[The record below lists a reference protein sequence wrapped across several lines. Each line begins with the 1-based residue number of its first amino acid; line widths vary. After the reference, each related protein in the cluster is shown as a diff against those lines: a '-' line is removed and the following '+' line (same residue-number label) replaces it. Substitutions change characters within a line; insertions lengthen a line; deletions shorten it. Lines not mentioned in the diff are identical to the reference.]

1 MTPID
6 VICTADEFKSLKCP
20 YTGVPLEVRM
30 LVVPGQPP
38 RFHAPEAYSPSQPF
52 PTAGTAYR
60 KWNRENGIEG
70 MKTGLP
76 ITCAYT
82 GKMLAAAS
90 DREGYYFT
98 GGFDPRLFYTRDE
111 FLRLATSRAGK
122 TDYVP
127 STGRVEAVPPDM
139 TPSKPRHV
147 ESAEPTDESVK
158 IAADVLQKHK
168 DELPKQ
174 ASTTVSMN
182 VRKKGSKK
190 A

>member
-6 VICTADEFKSLKCP
+6 VICTADEFKSLRCP
-20 YTGVPLEVRM
+20 YTGEPLEVRM
-30 LVVPGQPP
+30 LIFPGQPP
-38 RFHAPEAYSPSQPF
+38 KFHAPDAYSPSQPF
-52 PTAGTAYR
+52 PTAETAYR

-70 MKTGLP
+70 VKTGLP

-90 DREGYYFT
+90 DREGCYFT

-111 FLRLATSRAGK
+111 FLRLATSRNGK

-127 STGRVEAVPPDM
+127 SGERVEAVPPDM
-139 TPSKPRHV
+139 TPAKPRR
-147 ESAEPTDESVK
+147 EEATEPTDESVK
-158 IAADVLQKHK
+158 IAADVLQQHK
-168 DELPKQ
+168 DVLPKQ
-174 ASTTVSMN
+174 ARTTVSMS
-182 VRKKGSKK
+182 VRKGTKK